1 MKKLLLIIATSLL
14 LLTGCKDAYSTVKT
28 PNEAL
33 VTIGKESITKGDVYS
48 TLLVNYGSFTIVSDL
63 NTKILDAEV
72 EITDAMKE
80 DAQAQLETY
89 KSMYKDQWTDF
100 MKYYGYTKEED
111 LTDSIINGSR
121 QKELI
126 NKYVNENW
134 DALVARFNPKKAV
147 ILSFADV
154 DSANAAQA
162 ELEKNVDPK
171 EVATAYNS
179 SSTGESEIIL
189 SESTYPSEVMGYIN
203 TATASDKFANIPS
216 TDGATIYLIKVVET
230 DASKIKDQTVETI
243 ASLDTVNQDAISFYL
258 SKYDFRIYDK
268 SLYDNM
274 LANYSYY
281 VVQK

>member
-126 NKYVNENW
+126 NKYVN
-134 DALVARFNPKKAV
+134 
-147 ILSFADV
+147 
-154 DSANAAQA
+154 
-162 ELEKNVDPK
+162 
-171 EVATAYNS
+171 
-179 SSTGESEIIL
+179 
-189 SESTYPSEVMGYIN
+189 
-203 TATASDKFANIPS
+203 
-216 TDGATIYLIKVVET
+216 
-230 DASKIKDQTVETI
+230 
-243 ASLDTVNQDAISFYL
+243 
-258 SKYDFRIYDK
+258 
-268 SLYDNM
+268 
-274 LANYSYY
+274 
-281 VVQK
+281 